1 MDGRPKGAGPVDSE
15 EVIATLKEGNRRFA
29 TANGTHRIYTP
40 EDLSQMAQGQAPIAA
55 IVACADSRVSPDIVF
70 DQPLGSIFASRVP
83 GNVASDSAKWMI
95 DIAVGV
101 FQVPLVLVMAHSGC
115 LAVRQVVEGIE
126 GPGGVLRELV
136 HEAFLEESKRPGHDI
151 LERTINENARK
162 TCRDLMA
169 ESQALSEAHRAG
181 RTDIVAARFDIETGQ
196 VVWLD

>member
-1 MDGRPKGAGPVDSE
+1 VDSE

-29 TANGTHRIYTP
+29 TANSTHRVYSPT
-40 EDLSQMAQGQAPIAA
+40 DLSEMALGQTPIAA

-101 FQVPLVLVMAHSGC
+101 FEVPLVVVMAHSGC
-115 LAVRQVVEGIE
+115 LAIHQVVEGID
-126 GPGGVLRELV
+126 GPGGVLRQLV
-136 HEAFLEESKRPGHDI
+136 HEAFLEERRRPGPDL

-169 ESQALSEAHRAG
+169 ESQALSDAHRAG
-181 RTDIVAARFDIETGQ
+181 RTNIVAARFDIETGQ